1 MTKQAIWL
9 FVAAGVGATI
19 AELIL
24 FGEPA
29 ADVVYYVAAV
39 PLCCLA
45 WWGALRRR
53 QEGGRLIWAFLA
65 LMLSLSVTGDAV
77 QTWQYFNGGA
87 PIAGPSDVLWLGAY
101 PPQIAALILMA
112 RRRAPGQLRAA
123 ALDAL
128 TLTTAASVAAYLFLI
143 EPMFAEG
150 RLTVAETLVPV
161 AYPLSDVTMLAV
173 VLLLLLSPGRRGV
186 PTGLL
191 LSWAGLGLFINLG
204 YSVVFSVVSFE
215 YVDRIAALV
224 LLCNVLITAVIL
236 HPDRGELTT
245 PGPPSTKMHRARG
258 IFLGMA
264 LMAAP
269 VMTVVRHNL
278 EFRAWLV
285 VLVATAVCS
294 GLVVTRFMQA
304 VREQERAQAQL
315 AFQAWHD
322 PLTGL
327 ANRALL
333 NERLHR
339 DGPSVLLY
347 LDLDGFKEV
356 NDMQGHDAGDA
367 VLKAVADR
375 LTQAVRADDVV
386 ARIGGDEFA
395 VACPGV
401 TIDDAVALAERILR
415 DVDAPIPFRDTT
427 LTVGVSIGIASHS
440 PGPDGSPALVLR
452 SADEAMYKAKRL
464 GRGRWV
470 LAG

>member
-1 MTKQAIWL
+1 M
-9 FVAAGVGATI
+9 
-19 AELIL
+19 
-24 FGEPA
+24 
-29 ADVVYYVAAV
+29 
-39 PLCCLA
+39 
-45 WWGALRRR
+45 
-53 QEGGRLIWAFLA
+53 
-65 LMLSLSVTGDAV
+65 
-77 QTWQYFNGGA
+77 
-87 PIAGPSDVLWLGAY
+87 
-101 PPQIAALILMA
+101 
-112 RRRAPGQLRAA
+112 
-123 ALDAL
+123 
-128 TLTTAASVAAYLFLI
+128 
-143 EPMFAEG
+143 
-150 RLTVAETLVPV
+150 
-161 AYPLSDVTMLAV
+161 
-173 VLLLLLSPGRRGV
+173 
-186 PTGLL
+186 
-191 LSWAGLGLFINLG
+191 SWVGLGLFINLG
-204 YSVVFSVVSFE
+204 YSLLFSVVSFE
-215 YVDRIAALV
+215 YSDRVAALV
-224 LLCNVLITAVIL
+224 LLCNVLIAAVIL

-245 PGPPSTKMHRARG
+245 PGRPSTKMHPARG

-278 EFRAWLV
+278 DSRAWLV

-356 NDMQGHDAGDA
+356 NDLQGHDAGDA

-375 LTQAVRADDVV
+375 LTRAVRADDVV

-395 VACPGV
+395 VVCPGV
-401 TIDDAVALAERILR
+401 TIDDGVALAERILR
-415 DVDAPIPFRDTT
+415 DIDAPIPFRDTT